1 MTKEQIYEKYG
12 DVKLKFSSYYK
23 FSFGFTGTTE
33 DGESVYAS
41 IGGDSD
47 EIYRLDVDADKEET
61 IKTLE
66 PNFINITKGKQN
78 IADWSEW

>member
-12 DVKLKFSSYYK
+12 NVKLKFSSYYK
-23 FSFGFTGTTE
+23 YSFGFAGITE
-33 DGESVYAS
+33 DGERVYAS

-47 EIYRLDVDADKEET
+47 EVYRLDVDADTEET
-61 IKTLE
+61 LKTLE
-66 PNFINITKGKQN
+66 PNIIRISKGKKT